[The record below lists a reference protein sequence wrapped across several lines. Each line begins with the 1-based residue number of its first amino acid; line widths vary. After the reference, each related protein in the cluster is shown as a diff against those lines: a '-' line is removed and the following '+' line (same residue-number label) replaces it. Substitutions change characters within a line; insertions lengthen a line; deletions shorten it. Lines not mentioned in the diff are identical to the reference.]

1 MKRFIL
7 LAVLFLAGFSAF
19 GQDIITKKDGTDIQ
33 AKILEVTPNEVK
45 FKKTSNPDGPVF
57 TMLKSDIL
65 IVRYANGENEVFDVK
80 EEKPINL
87 NTTFAVVPGM
97 MYNDYKDF
105 YDTHE
110 YVRQPGDPYNPFWIG
125 FGDFFIPGLGN
136 AITGEWG
143 RAAGFFFTNLGLS
156 LIAMNQ
162 VTVTPA
168 EYGYLYDFTGLYWV
182 VTAARV
188 GLNIWSVWD
197 AVHVAKAK
205 NMYNQDLRA
214 QRASLDFNVEPYFA
228 YTPYAPGAVK
238 PVAGLS
244 FKVNF

>member
-1 MKRFIL
+1 MRFIKIISIFVL
-7 LAVLFLAGFSAF
+7 LNSAF
-19 GQDIITKKDGTDIQ
+19 GQDIITKKDGTDIH

-125 FGDFFIPGLGN
+125 FGDFFIPC
-136 AITGEWG
+136 
-143 RAAGFFFTNLGLS
+143 
-156 LIAMNQ
+156 
-162 VTVTPA
+162 
-168 EYGYLYDFTGLYWV
+168 
-182 VTAARV
+182 
-188 GLNIWSVWD
+188 D
-197 AVHVAKAK
+197 AVHISKVK